1 MVSQL
6 AQEPGS
12 GEVPVAFH
20 RNADRFGCFLFGEPS
35 EEAQLHRARGT
46 GLELLHAVQCLVN
59 LNQIFL
65 PVRRETAVVRE
76 RHPHLATPAFLSQA
90 RSDVFDE

>member
-1 MVSQL
+1 
-6 AQEPGS
+6 
-12 GEVPVAFH
+12 
-20 RNADRFGCFLFGEPS
+20 
-35 EEAQLHRARGT
+35 
-46 GLELLHAVQCLVN
+46 VQCLVN